1 MMAELRGQ
9 VRYRFRA
16 DEHDVHVVLEGE
28 ASWVKK
34 HVSDLGLEGV
44 GWTMP
49 IATEMRPTNTSGID
63 VADYDDEDFEGG
75 DSS

>member
-28 ASWVKK
+28 ASWVK
-34 HVSDLGLEGV
+34 
-44 GWTMP
+44 T
-49 IATEMRPTNTSGID
+49 I
-63 VADYDDEDFEGG
+63 FEHTLSIKLSIL
-75 DSS
+75 DTK